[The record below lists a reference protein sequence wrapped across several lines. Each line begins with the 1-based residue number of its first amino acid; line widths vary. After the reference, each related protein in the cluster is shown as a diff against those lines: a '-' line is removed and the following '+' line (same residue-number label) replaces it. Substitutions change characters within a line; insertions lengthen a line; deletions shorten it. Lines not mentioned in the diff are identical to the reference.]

1 VFVGLIGIVVY
12 VSLSQSKSND
22 VVLETDDIVLLV
34 IIIVRYR
41 LCEFRYSVQ
50 IIRLGCMIKKSHD
63 SAHLQKEL
71 KEIDLNDPK
80 LATAGPSTVPD
91 LEAHGSHVFRNK
103 LMDIARRSSEDN
115 GVHNPLNDEPSS
127 IQPQPQGHHEKLVE

>member
-1 VFVGLIGIVVY
+1 MFVGLIGIVVY

-34 IIIVRYR
+34 IIIV
-41 LCEFRYSVQ
+41 RYSVQ

-115 GVHNPLNDEPSS
+115 GVHNPLNDQPSS